1 MRKSLASIFV
11 LLLLTVTMVV
21 GLTLVSAY
29 AEEPVTV
36 TASNDVEK
44 VYDGEKS
51 TVSVTVSGAK
61 NCTYAWTKDGMRDTD
76 KAILDIM
83 LDG

>member
-11 LLLLTVTMVV
+11 FLLLTVTMVV

-36 TASNDVEK
+36 TASADVEK
-44 VYDGEKS
+44 VYNGEES
-51 TVSVTVSGAK
+51 TVSATVSGAE
-61 NCTYAWTKDGMRDTD
+61 NCTYSWTKDGMRDTD